1 MIKEINSLVK
11 KKNLSQKELDE
22 AKRLSNLPTKIKKK
36 NYLSFEILRLQD

>member
-11 KKNLSQKELDE
+11 KKNISQKELDE

-36 NYLSFEILRLQD
+36 FLSFEILRLQD